1 MQVENTNPKDD
12 ADVGVE
18 IVLEEAESPAGK
30 ADPQPDGAAD
40 ADKAARAE
48 SPGEPVGDSQG
59 GEDELENYSDSVKR
73 RIAKLTGKM
82 REAERREQAAIEYAK
97 AVKAQQEADSKKL
110 QTVEGYH
117 LREYAERLK
126 AQEVVLNTGL
136 AQAIE
141 SGNTAKQIEAQKALA
156 DLAYEKRTYASM
168 EAQRQNAAA
177 ARQAQPQQ
185 QQPAPQQQAP
195 PPMPD
200 AKAQSWANRN
210 SWFGQDEAMTVTAF
224 AHHKRLVEQEGVDPT
239 SDDYYRELDRRMRSD
254 FPHKF
259 QRASAPNTVAPAV
272 RTAPQAGNKAKDVV
286 KLSPSQVAIAKKLG
300 VTLEQ
305 YARQVAKLNR
315 EG

>member
-1 MQVENTNPKDD
+1 MQVENNNPKDD

-18 IVLEEAESPAGK
+18 IVLEEAEAPAGTK
-30 ADPQPDGAAD
+30 AEPDGSAE
-40 ADKAARAE
+40 ADKGAGAE
-48 SPGEPVGDSQG
+48 SQGAPVGEAQG
-59 GEDELENYSDSVKR
+59 GDDELENYSDSVKR

-185 QQPAPQQQAP
+185 QAPQPQQAP

-200 AKAQSWANRN
+200 AKAQAWANRN
-210 SWFGQDEAMTVTAF
+210 GWFGQDEAMTVTAF
-224 AHHKRLVEQEGVDPT
+224 AHHKKLVEQEGVDPT
-239 SDDYYRELDRRMRSD
+239 SDDYYRELDKRMRSD

-259 QRASAPNTVAPAV
+259 QKASPAPNTVAPAV
-272 RTAPQAGNKAKDVV
+272 RTAPQAGNKTKDVV